1 MAAWGYKFYL
11 LVLEIRSALKDKFC
25 IPVQP
30 CNILYLI
37 FQGQQLQKYKEG
49 PNLLQKAKKSLT
61 SSFES
66 FMGKRVRNKANFFHN
81 YMYV

>member
-1 MAAWGYKFYL
+1 MYPHPKDGYIS
-11 LVLEIRSALKDKFC
+11 EILNTRNSS
-25 IPVQP
+25 I
-30 CNILYLI
+30 LI
-37 FQGQQLQKYKEG
+37 FQGQQSQKYKEG

-66 FMGKRVRNKANFFHN
+66 FMSKRVRNKANFFRN

>member
-1 MAAWGYKFYL
+1 M
-11 LVLEIRSALKDKFC
+11 
-25 IPVQP
+25 
-30 CNILYLI
+30 LYLI

-66 FMGKRVRNKANFFHN
+66 FMSKRVRNKANFFHN
-81 YMYV
+81 YMYLCNQVTAAILVKPFYLQHQNA